1 VNGKP
6 VGAPDRSVSYRCNP
20 WEYPV
25 DTTDSDYTYYF
36 PLTGEMKGA
45 RIDAVVL
52 VMKNGLQEFKP
63 EAWIT
68 TYPIPYE
75 KKELILYAR

>member
-1 VNGKP
+1 M
-6 VGAPDRSVSYRCNP
+6 S
-20 WEYPV
+20 
-25 DTTDSDYTYYF
+25 
-36 PLTGEMKGA
+36 LTGEMKGA

-63 EAWIT
+63 EAWFT

>member
-1 VNGKP
+1 
-6 VGAPDRSVSYRCNP
+6 
-20 WEYPV
+20 
-25 DTTDSDYTYYF
+25 
-36 PLTGEMKGA
+36 
-45 RIDAVVL
+45 
-52 VMKNGLQEFKP
+52 MKNGLQEFKP